1 MLHQII
7 TNLAVILVLLPPAR
21 GHSTTKTTVSSQ
33 PTTKIDA
40 ADDDLCSSSSFSSLS
55 QVECSGGA
63 HIIVTRESGAPAGVS
78 AMNVL
83 ALGVRTQCARGA
95 FDVDITETP
104 YPAELDS
111 YPASEQQRVGNLTAL
126 VAAYAAC
133 CPGEPVVLLGY
144 SQGAQAT
151 VDFLCGTS
159 EDGFPVTEAY
169 ASGVADNGEYM
180 TIIALG
186 YLALFPTCRC
196 VG

>member
-7 TNLAVILVLLPPAR
+7 TNLAAVLVLLPAAR
-21 GHSTTKTTVSSQ
+21 GHSTTKSTVSSQ
-33 PTTKIDA
+33 LTTNIED
-40 ADDDLCSSSSFSSLS
+40 CSSSSLS

-95 FDVDITETP
+95 LNVDITETP
-104 YPAELDS
+104 YPAELDP
-111 YPASEQQRVGNLTAL
+111 YPASEQQGVGNLAAL

-151 VDFLCGTS
+151 ADFLCGTS
-159 EDGFPVTEAY
+159 EDGFPATEAY
-169 ASGVADNGEYM
+169 ASGVADSGE
-180 TIIALG
+180 
-186 YLALFPTCRC
+186 
-196 VG
+196 